1 MDWESQWSNGC
12 FDMFQYVKWHSAYHM
27 WINVVHIIIIYVY
40 IYIYLY
46 VIFPSISTMLVACH
60 CHPLVIKTQPWR
72 ITQLKIVYVMC
83 LLKVAFFHCTIR
95 LPEGIPYIHQNPQFG
110 KLFCIKVP
118 VCSSMYLHTILH
130 DTPGI
135 PVIYIYMYIVLY
147 LYTYP
152 SLWFLSLWFLSS
164 PPSSSVATI
173 AKPRMPVWIPCH
185 QAHPMIRILSR

>member
-1 MDWESQWSNGC
+1 MLC
-12 FDMFQYVKWHSAYHM
+12 
-27 WINVVHIIIIYVY
+27 
-40 IYIYLY
+40 
-46 VIFPSISTMLVACH
+46 FPSISTMLVACH

-135 PVIYIYMYIVLY
+135 PVIYIYIYVYCIISIYISIIMVPVIVVPQFSAQFQCCHHRQATHASVDSLSPGTSHDPNLIEISWYEY
-147 LYTYP
+147 LQK
-152 SLWFLSLWFLSS
+152 
-164 PPSSSVATI
+164 I
-173 AKPRMPVWIPCH
+173 AMHIPLISISYN
-185 QAHPMIRILSR
+185 P

>member
-1 MDWESQWSNGC
+1 MLC
-12 FDMFQYVKWHSAYHM
+12 
-27 WINVVHIIIIYVY
+27 
-40 IYIYLY
+40 
-46 VIFPSISTMLVACH
+46 FPSISTMLVACH

-135 PVIYIYMYIVLY
+135 PVIYIYIYMCILYYIY
-147 LYTYP
+147 IHIHHYG
-152 SLWFLSLWFLSS
+152 SCHCG
-164 PPSSSVATI
+164 SSVLRPVPVLPQSPSHACQCGFLVFGASHDPNLIEISWSPYPQKI
-173 AKPRMPVWIPCH
+173 AMNIPFSISYKY
-185 QAHPMIRILSR
+185 PNLSGS

>member
-1 MDWESQWSNGC
+1 
-12 FDMFQYVKWHSAYHM
+12 MFQYVKWHSAYHM
-27 WINVVHIIIIYVY
+27 WINVVHIIIIYMY
-40 IYIYLY
+40 IYIYMLC
-46 VIFPSISTMLVACH
+46 FPSISTMLVACH

-95 LPEGIPYIHQNPQFG
+95 LPDGIPYIHQNPQFG

-135 PVIYIYMYIVLY
+135 PVIYIYVCILYYIYIHIHHYGSCHCGSSVLRPVPV
-147 LYTYP
+147 L
-152 SLWFLSLWFLSS
+152 
-164 PPSSSVATI
+164 PPSPSHACQCGFLVT
-173 AKPRMPVWIPCH
+173 RHIP
-185 QAHPMIRILSR
+185 